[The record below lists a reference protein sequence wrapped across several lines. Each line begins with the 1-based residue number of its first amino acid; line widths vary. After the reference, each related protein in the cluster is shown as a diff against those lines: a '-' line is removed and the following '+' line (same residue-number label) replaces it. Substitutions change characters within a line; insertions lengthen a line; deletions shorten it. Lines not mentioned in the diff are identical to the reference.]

1 MQLSSHLAFQNL
13 LSWLTLWGGPPG
25 PQPTPSSA
33 QSLQKSGP
41 WGTRAH
47 QGVRPT
53 IVPSNSQFRGKLSDM
68 GVGNPRFLAKHRLP
82 YGRGSEWVFGA
93 LLICAGS
100 LFAQPAAL
108 QLSLKQAVDLALAP
122 DGNTRVKLAT
132 ETIRQAEARSAEAR
146 AALLPDIEGAV
157 SEQNETSNLK
167 AYGFSFLRIPI
178 PGLSISTFVGPFD
191 VFDAR
196 INVTETVFDFSS
208 IRGYQAARASVEA
221 VKADNQGT
229 RDQVT
234 DQVARAYLTG
244 LRAQATLETAKANVE
259 LSEALLKLSQSL
271 KTAGT
276 GTGIEVTRADVQL
289 ANDRQQLIVAENGVE
304 RSHLELLK
312 VIGLTL
318 DRPVQLTGALA
329 YVPTEHLDATQAL
342 ATAHDN
348 RAELKAQLQREQ
360 SAKLS
365 YSGVKFE
372 RLPSLAAFG
381 NYGSSGSAINDSVP
395 TRTFGASLRV
405 PIYDGGR
412 RDARRAESASEYRQE
427 QIRSQDLRDQI
438 ELDVRLALQS
448 LRSADAEVKTAEE
461 GLQLSENELAQAQRR
476 YKAGVTNG
484 VEVTDAQ
491 TRLQR
496 ARDNRINALYDY
508 NVARIDLGTA
518 TGTIRSML
526 P

>member
-1 MQLSSHLAFQNL
+1 MQFTRIATFL
-13 LSWLTLWGGPPG
+13 LL
-25 PQPTPSSA
+25 
-33 QSLQKSGP
+33 
-41 WGTRAH
+41 
-47 QGVRPT
+47 
-53 IVPSNSQFRGKLSDM
+53 
-68 GVGNPRFLAKHRLP
+68 
-82 YGRGSEWVFGA
+82 GST
-93 LLICAGS
+93 
-100 LFAQPAAL
+100 LFAQPTAL
-108 QLSLKQAVDLALAP
+108 QLTLKQAVDLALAP
-122 DGNTRVKLAT
+122 DGNTRVKLAA
-132 ETIRQAEARSAEAR
+132 EAIRQAEARSAEAR
-146 AALLPDIEGAV
+146 AALLPDVEGAV
-157 SEQNETSNLK
+157 SEQSQTRNLR
-167 AYGFSFLRIPI
+167 AFGLIFPNIPI
-178 PGLSISTFVGPFD
+178 LGFTIPSFVGPYD

-196 INVTETVFDFSS
+196 ASFTETVFDFSS
-208 IRGYQAARASVEA
+208 IRGYQAAKVAAEA
-221 VKADNQGT
+221 VKADNLGT

-244 LRAQATLETAKANVE
+244 LRAQAALDTAKANVE

-312 VIGLTL
+312 VIGLKL
-318 DRPVQLTGALA
+318 DRSVELTGALS
-329 YVPTEHLDATQAL
+329 YVPVENVDPAQAL
-342 ATAHDN
+342 ATAREN
-348 RAELKAQLQREQ
+348 RAELKAQQDREK

-365 YSGVKFE
+365 FSGVKFE
-372 RLPSLAAFG
+372 RLPSVAAFG
-381 NYGSSGSAINDSVP
+381 DYGSSGSTINDSVP
-395 TRTFGASLRV
+395 TRTYGASLKI
-405 PIYDGGR
+405 PIFDGGR

-427 QIRSQDLRDQI
+427 QIRTQDLRDQI

-448 LRSADAEVKTAEE
+448 LRSADAEVKAAED
-461 GLQLSENELAQAQRR
+461 GLKLSENELAQAQRR
-476 YKAGVTNG
+476 YKAGVSNS

-496 ARDNRINALYDY
+496 ARDNRINALYNY